1 MPFLDRIPRVDK
13 CCGCVTD
20 LKTAAA
26 IIAVLSI
33 VTSPLVS
40 WLVIRHAYIIRVS
53 CVVTTDSS
61 QPDVVDINF
70 NNALS
75 FGFGANAG
83 LGYSCLSHQTN
94 GTDED
99 KRNSTF
105 VRITRHSGW
114 IVLVADAAFLISS
127 VNLLVKIFKGRDKEA
142 SFVFIIAGLISVILS
157 FIYGILYVSACVYV
171 GSGFPVFEFSFA
183 VVDFILWNY
192 YLIVVYSYRQRTS

>member
-1 MPFLDRIPRVDK
+1 MPFLDRIPKIDK

-40 WLVIRHAYIIRVS
+40 WAVIRHAYVIRIS
-53 CVVTTDSS
+53 CVVTTNST

-83 LGYSCLSHQTN
+83 LGSSCLSRHTN
-94 GTDED
+94 ETDQD
-99 KRNSTF
+99 KRNSSF
-105 VRITRHSGW
+105 VRVTRHSGW
-114 IVLVADAAFLISS
+114 VVLLADVAFLVSS
-127 VNLLVKIFKGRDKEA
+127 VNLLVKLFKGQHKEA
-142 SFVFIIAGLISVILS
+142 SLIFIIAGLISVFLS
-157 FIYGILYVSACVYV
+157 LIYGILYVSACVYV

-183 VVDFILWNY
+183 VVDFILWTY
-192 YLIVVYSYRQRTS
+192 FIIVINSYEEEM